1 MHTVYVMTIPVT
13 ILSFPFFAGP
23 TITASVSGNG
33 RTIAGIGSEV
43 TAVSRSGGN
52 TGADVSS
59 GEAASSVSSC
69 VTENGDAVSV
79 RAQALVGTD
88 GESVTKEIV
97 LPEEKDVSV
106 RSVTENGTA
115 SVNVF
120 VRSEEKVESGE
131 NKEEN
136 VPESEKD
143 ESVSEGEL
151 SPAGGP
157 ERRIGSWWRLAVCFF
172 GKMFGNH

>member
-1 MHTVYVMTIPVT
+1 MTIPAT
-13 ILSFPFFAGP
+13 ILSFPFFTGP

-33 RTIAGIGSEV
+33 RTIAEIRSEV
-43 TAVSRSGGN
+43 SAVSRSGGN
-52 TGADVSS
+52 SGGNVSS
-59 GEAASSVSSC
+59 GKAVSSSSSSVISD
-69 VTENGDAVSV
+69 GDTVSI
-79 RAQALVGTD
+79 RAKVSAGAD

-97 LPEEKDVSV
+97 LPGEKDVSV

-115 SVNVF
+115 SVSVS
-120 VRSEEKVESGE
+120 VRSEEKGEGGE

-143 ESVSEGEL
+143 EAVSEGEL

-157 ERRIGSWWRLAVCFF
+157 ERRIGSWWRLVVGFF